1 MGGACR
7 PAWRIGLLSAVLGST
22 LAIAAPVLAQA
33 QGRLEARYTAT
44 LAGIPIG
51 KGAWT
56 VEIREHQY
64 SAVADGRVT
73 GLMRAITRGDGTAV
87 VWCRRPM
94 WRIPATITAV
104 PRCA

>member
-22 LAIAAPVLAQA
+22 LAIAGPVLAQA

-73 GLMRAITRGDGTAV
+73 GLMRAITRKD
-87 VWCRRPM
+87 RPLPCVLQPKS
-94 WRIPATITAV
+94 PAPFA
-104 PRCA
+104 